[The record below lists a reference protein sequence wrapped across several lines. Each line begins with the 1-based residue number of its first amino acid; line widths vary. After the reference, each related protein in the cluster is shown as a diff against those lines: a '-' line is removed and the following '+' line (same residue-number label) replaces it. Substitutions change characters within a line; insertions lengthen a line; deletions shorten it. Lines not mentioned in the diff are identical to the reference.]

1 MMEKSSTK
9 LSTMHSRCVR
19 GYNVNRLPLGEYLR
33 AMDMIR
39 DMPETIMQACY
50 PGMEAGQVL
59 AQLKV
64 INKETLT
71 ALIVRMIGVVP
82 KEAVQLV
89 AVLTGVPVEALYDDP
104 NIGLDGLAEMVEAFW
119 EINGIENFIQAAE
132 RMAARVKAIRGIGS
146 KG

>member
-1 MMEKSSTK
+1 MQKNSTK
-9 LSTMHSRCVR
+9 LSTMNAKCVR
-19 GYNVNRLPLGEYLR
+19 GYEVRRLPLGEYLR

-50 PGMEAGQVL
+50 PGMDAGQVL
-59 AQLKV
+59 AQLRH

-82 KEAVQLV
+82 REAVRLI
-89 AVLTGVPVEALYDDP
+89 AALTGVEEETLLNDP
-104 NIGLDGLAEMVEAFW
+104 AIGLDGAAEMVEAFW
-119 EINGIENFIQAAE
+119 EINGIENFIRAAE
-132 RMAARVKAIRGIGS
+132 RMAARMKEIRIAGF